1 MAQTPADLDTSL
13 ALKLIPMV
21 ELKEDA
27 SNFEEWEH
35 SVSFHLNYHRLDCSI
50 DPIPRIPQIFPSA
63 TPNLFVFVCVAC
75 FRMPSS
81 GTRPKWRFPA

>member
-35 SVSFHLNYHRLDCSI
+35 S
-50 DPIPRIPQIFPSA
+50 IFPSA
-63 TPNLFVFVCVAC
+63 TPNLFVFVGVAC